1 MHCSVLFCLIFL
13 FWHDFVFVV
22 LNLHAGYVGK
32 ENKGS
37 TLLVKEKVVGFWWGF
52 KWSSVSEEVSAKV
65 SAQFPR
71 RHSFLLAAR
80 PDRKVQTSQT
90 VTGSWK

>member
-13 FWHDFVFVV
+13 FWHHFVFVV
-22 LNLHAGYVGK
+22 LNLYAGYVGK

-37 TLLVKEKVVGFWWGF
+37 TLLVEKVMGFWWGF
-52 KWSSVSEEVSAKV
+52 KLSSVSEEVSAKV
-65 SAQFPR
+65 SAWLPR

-80 PDRKVQTSQT
+80 ADRKVQTSQT